1 MPFTEAQ
8 RKYFNAAAS
17 RGEKGMAKLADEANR
32 LKKKGIELPPK
43 HPDDDEHREPWSK
56 MRGEK

>member
-1 MPFTEAQ
+1 MPFTEQQ

-17 RGEKGMAKLADEANR
+17 RGEAGMKKLADEANR

-43 HPDDDEHREPWSK
+43 KPDEDDHRSPW
-56 MRGEK
+56 EKLHSGK